1 MRSVRRRRT
10 ARNSGF
16 TLIELMIVVIIIAI
30 LAAIALPRYM
40 SLTKKAQAA
49 RVITDYRVIVNAV
62 QLCLAETGQYPP
74 DTGPGAVP
82 NALRPYLSRSFKFD
96 LRPKIDIRYDWENWV
111 VNGRPKH
118 PFSGILYGISVTTT
132 DMALVN
138 AIMETYEG
146 PFIYSINS
154 NYTFVIQ
161 FISD

>member
-1 MRSVRRRRT
+1 MRNPRRRDR
-10 ARNSGF
+10 GF

-49 RVITDYRVIVNAV
+49 RVIGDFRVIANAV
-62 QLCLAETGQYPP
+62 QLCLVETGQYPP
-74 DTGPGAVP
+74 DTGPGSMP
-82 NALRPYLSRSFKFD
+82 NALRPYLSRSFKFN
-96 LRPKIDIRYDWENWV
+96 LRPSMDVRYDWENWV

-118 PFSGILYGISVTTT
+118 PVTGILYGLSVTTT

-146 PFIYSINS
+146 PFIYSLNS
-154 NYTFVIQ
+154 NYTFVFQ
-161 FISD
+161 FIPD